1 MDKINFIDL
10 KDSDLT
16 NLTENLKQNIEF
28 QTIQLFNPIYLNYDK
43 FEDVGNTTLKSKY
56 LIKNILDNSNNLEKD
71 DNNPYIKTFVK
82 AEIINQHTSQ
92 THIKELFC
100 KYAPIIDAVDEA
112 LKSKNDCIDPRLP
125 SLYYNNINHKI
136 NNFQNSAYIDAFFT
150 FLGSKLTESGKCPTF
165 PLFYGTFSG
174 IKNNYYY
181 DLSEDYSQI
190 RFQNQFQANLNTNQF
205 ELKIKNINHNDKGDL
220 PITEEMELIDNFEF
234 NSLDD
239 IIDDELIE
247 TINTSHEN
255 DEIATI
261 GALDIDVN
269 YKFENIINGNIDT
282 IKYINIPNFPVQ
294 VIFLEKLEQT
304 LEDLIN
310 DDDYTI
316 STDEWKSILFQICFG
331 LSVAQKRFD
340 FVHNDLHCENIMFQ
354 KTDLEYL
361 YFEFENNKYKIP
373 TFGKVVKI
381 IDFGRA
387 TFYHN
392 DTIYFS
398 DQFDE
403 DGDAEEQY
411 DYPTDNSFKG
421 CKIKP
426 NYSFDLARLT
436 STIIHTFENGSEL
449 YKLVKTWI
457 TDKHGYFLMN
467 DPDDFDLYRN
477 IARNMKNAVPK
488 KQLKKPIF
496 KQFIVSDTPGT
507 TFVYKY

>member
-1 MDKINFIDL
+1 MDKINFIEL
-10 KDSDLT
+10 KDANLT
-16 NLTENLKQNIEF
+16 NLTENLKHTIGF
-28 QTIQLFNPIYLNYDK
+28 QSIQLFNPIYLNYDN
-43 FEDVGNTTLKSKY
+43 FEDIGNTTLKSKF
-56 LIKNILDNSNNLEKD
+56 LIKNILGNSNNLEKD
-71 DNNPYIKTFVK
+71 DNNAYVKTVVK

-92 THIKELFC
+92 IHTNDLFC
-100 KYAPIIDAVDEA
+100 KYAPLIDAVDEA
-112 LKSKNDCIDPRLP
+112 LKNRSECIDPRLP

-136 NNFQNSAYIDAFFT
+136 NNFQNAAYIDAFFT

-174 IKNNYYY
+174 VKHHYYY

-205 ELKIKNINHNDKGDL
+205 ELKIKNVNHDDNGHL
-220 PITEEMELIDNFEF
+220 PITEEMTLIDNFEF

-247 TINTSHEN
+247 NTSHESDTSN
-255 DEIATI
+255 PI
-261 GALDIDVN
+261 GAIDIDDA
-269 YKFENIINGNIDT
+269 YKFENIINGTEDT

-294 VIFLEKLEQT
+294 AIFLEKLEQT
-304 LEDLIN
+304 LEDLMN
-310 DDDYTI
+310 DGDYTI

-331 LSVAQKRFD
+331 LSVAQKRFN

-354 KTDLEYL
+354 KTELEYL
-361 YFEFENNKYKIP
+361 YFEFKNNKYKIP

-392 DTIYFS
+392 NTIYFS

-436 STIIHTFENGSEL
+436 STIIHTFENDSEL
-449 YKLVKTWI
+449 YKLVKPWI

-467 DPDDFDLYRN
+467 DPDDFDLYIN
-477 IARNMKNAVPK
+477 IARNMRNAVPK
-488 KQLKKPIF
+488 KQLTKPIF
-496 KQFIVSDTPGT
+496 KQFIVPNTPKT